1 MGGIYLH
8 IPFCRK
14 ACIYCD
20 FHFSTNFSRKEALLD
35 ALRKEVELRKNEI
48 TALGQLNTLYFGGG
62 TPSILDKKE
71 ILDLIEQIQNL
82 LSFSPEIE
90 ITLEANPDDL
100 KREYLKDLASIGVN
114 RLSIGIQSFS
124 EEVLQWM
131 NRSHNSQ
138 QSSQAIVDA
147 RAAGFQNFSCDL
159 IFGNPGIDQALWEK
173 DLQKLINLKAPH
185 ISVYALTVE
194 ERTALA
200 YQVEKGKAF
209 IPPEEIY
216 QNQFLIAH
224 QRLTAAGYEHYELSN
239 YALPGFRSKHNSA
252 YWKGIPYVG
261 LGPSAHSYDGKHRS
275 WNLANN
281 ARYIQKLEAG
291 KHPVEESELLSPK
304 DQYHEYIMTHLR
316 KMEGIDI
323 AWIEKNWVA
332 DWSQRFSAELNSLQ
346 SRDEIQ
352 MEGSKL
358 RVKPEAWL
366 LSDQIIRDFFID
378 ELL

>member
-20 FHFSTNFSRKEALLD
+20 FHFSTNLSRKEVLLD
-35 ALRKEVELRKNEI
+35 ALQQEIDLRKNELK
-48 TALGQLNTLYFGGG
+48 ALGQLNTLYFGGG
-62 TPSILDKKE
+62 TPSVLHKKE
-71 ILDLIEQIQNL
+71 IRDLIDQIRDL
-82 LSFSPEIE
+82 LPFSPDIE
-90 ITLEANPDDL
+90 ISLEANPDDL
-100 KREYLKDLASIGVN
+100 KTGYLKELSSIGVN

-124 EEVLQWM
+124 EEVLRWM
-131 NRSHNSQ
+131 NRSHNSH
-138 QSSQAIVDA
+138 QSRQAIEDA
-147 RAAGFQNFSCDL
+147 RAAGFTNFSCDL
-159 IFGNPGIDQALWEK
+159 IFGNPGIDQELWEK
-173 DLQKLINLKAPH
+173 DLQQLIELKAPH

-209 IPPEEIY
+209 IPAEEIY
-216 QNQFLIAH
+216 QEQFLLAH

-239 YALPGFRSKHNSA
+239 YALPGYRSKHNSA

-275 WNLANN
+275 WNIANN
-281 ARYIQKLEAG
+281 ARYIQKLAAG
-291 KHPVEESELLSPK
+291 ESPVEESELLSPK
-304 DQYHEYIMTHLR
+304 DQYHEYLMTHLR

-323 AWIEKNWVA
+323 DWIEKNWVG
-332 DWSQRFSAELNSLQ
+332 DWRERFSESLTQ
-346 SRDEIQ
+346 LKAKNEIHL
-352 MEGSKL
+352 EGSRL
-358 RVKPEAWL
+358 HIKPASWL

>member
-20 FHFSTNFSRKEALLD
+20 FHFSTNLSRKEALLD

-48 TALGQLNTLYFGGG
+48 KSLGQLNTLYFGGG
-62 TPSILDKKE
+62 TPSVLDKKE
-71 ILDLIEQIQNL
+71 ILDLIEQIRNL
-82 LSFSPEIE
+82 LPFSPEIE

-100 KREYLKDLASIGVN
+100 KSSYLKDLASIGVN

-138 QSSQAIVDA
+138 QSSQAILDA

-159 IFGNPGIDQALWEK
+159 IFGNPGIDQKLWEK
-173 DLQKLINLKAPH
+173 DLQKLIDLKAPH

-281 ARYIQKLEAG
+281 ARYIQQLEAG
-291 KHPVEESELLSPK
+291 EYPVEESELLSPK

-332 DWSQRFSAELNSLQ
+332 DWSQRFSAELSALQ